1 MPIKFATLQL
11 AILRLV
17 TLQLGNLKLAI
28 VIFRHLTIRHHY
40 ISSPITIRHRYIST
54 PLNFVTITIRQ
65 YNVKKTLK
73 NNKLTMPISA
83 ACQKMSIRNRLL
95 SSWLNMLHDSCVVS
109 QLYIYALMRGLSR
122 CKVWISTVNYV
133 SQAYFLFIH
142 RYRSD

>member
-65 YNVKKTLK
+65 YNVKKNFK
-73 NNKLTMPISA
+73 K
-83 ACQKMSIRNRLL
+83 
-95 SSWLNMLHDSCVVS
+95 
-109 QLYIYALMRGLSR
+109 
-122 CKVWISTVNYV
+122 
-133 SQAYFLFIH
+133 
-142 RYRSD
+142 